1 MKANL
6 RHHIISLRKL
16 LIGFLVICALFNKAA
31 AQGVDTVI
39 VQHADV
45 TTMQKGKDSVVLF
58 ILEGNVIL
66 KQGKTIFK
74 CDRCVKNDA
83 AKTFEAWGK
92 VHINDSD
99 TTNIYSDHL
108 RYLTDRQIAFLDGN
122 VKLTDGKAVL
132 TTPSL
137 EYNMGRKIATYD
149 KGGKLVNKKTV
160 ITSKEGF
167 YYSDIK
173 DAYFKRDVV
182 VEDPA
187 YHITADSLM
196 YNTDRQIASF
206 ISPTNIRD
214 SANRTIKTREGFYNL
229 RTGDAEFSQRP
240 FINDN
245 NKTTLFADNVKLTT
259 DIARAEGN
267 AIVVDS
273 TRGTIVIGN
282 LIYQDRHSEALLATQ
297 KPVMIIKQ
305 DNDSIYVSAD
315 TLFSAKLT
323 DLYVPQPV
331 HKSDSLSNAFNSD
344 SLGTQAHGKS
354 AGNDSLLAA
363 AKLKPEPGD
372 SLLAKKP
379 AMAMPDSTVRKPA
392 VPKQAP
398 QTENREVVR
407 AGRKPAEPKQA
418 PQPDNRKVVRTG
430 RKPALITPPAEKAGE
445 SRAAPVDSL
454 PLVGKTAAETKPEKT
469 ADNDSTNRY
478 FEAFHHVKIYSDS
491 VQAVSDSLFYS
502 FKDSVF
508 RFFHNPVV
516 WGKESQITGD
526 TLYLHTSNK
535 QPKWFEAINN
545 AMMVNHLE
553 KEAYN
558 QIKSSRMDGYFTNGS
573 LDSVRAKG
581 SAESIYF
588 LQDEDSAYSGIN
600 QSTSDIIDA
609 YIHDRAL
616 KKVIFRSNVKGTIYP
631 IRKKRPAEMRLE
643 GFKWL
648 EALRP
653 KSKFDIFE

>member
-1 MKANL
+1 VKAKP
-6 RHHIISLRKL
+6 RRHIIPFRKP
-16 LIGFLVICALFNKAA
+16 LIGFLLICSLFNKVA

-132 TTPSL
+132 TTPKL

-160 ITSKEGF
+160 ITSREGF

-196 YNTDRQIASF
+196 YNTDRQTASF
-206 ISPTNIRD
+206 ISPTVIRD

-229 RTGDAEFSQRP
+229 RTGDAEFNQRP

-282 LIYQDRHSEALLATQ
+282 LIYQDRHTEALLATQ

-331 HKSDSLSNAFNSD
+331 HQPDSLSGTFNRD
-344 SLGTQAHGKS
+344 SSGIRAGGIN
-354 AGNDSLLAA
+354 AGNDSRLAA
-363 AKLKPEPGD
+363 ARLKPEPGD

-379 AMAMPDSTVRKPA
+379 VMAMTDSTIRKPA
-392 VPKQAP
+392 GPPRAQP
-398 QTENREVVR
+398 PDNREVVR
-407 AGRKPAEPKQA
+407 AGRKPAVPKQA
-418 PQPDNRKVVRTG
+418 TPPDNRNVVRAD
-430 RKPALITPPAEKAGE
+430 RKTAITRAPAEKARE
-445 SRAAPVDSL
+445 SRAAPADSV
-454 PLVGKTAAETKPEKT
+454 PPAGKPVAEARPGNT

-588 LQDEDSAYSGIN
+588 LQDEDSAYTGIN
-600 QSTSDIIDA
+600 QSSSDIIDA

-616 KKVIFRSNVKGTIYP
+616 KKVIFRNNVKGTIYP
-631 IRKKRPAEMRLE
+631 IRKKRPGEMRLE

>member
-1 MKANL
+1 MKVKP
-6 RHHIISLRKL
+6 RHNIIPCLKPL
-16 LIGFLVICALFNKAA
+16 LGFLLICALINKAT

-132 TTPSL
+132 TTPNL

-196 YNTDRQIASF
+196 YNTDRQTASF
-206 ISPTNIRD
+206 ISPTIIRD

-282 LIYQDRHSEALLATQ
+282 LIYQDRHTEALLATQ

-323 DLYVPQPV
+323 DLYAPQPV
-331 HKSDSLSNAFNSD
+331 HQPDSLSNAFNPD
-344 SLGTQAHGKS
+344 SLGTRAHGINTV
-354 AGNDSLLAA
+354 NDSLLAA

-379 AMAMPDSTVRKPA
+379 VMSVPDSTVRKPKG
-392 VPKQAP
+392 PP
-398 QTENREVVR
+398 QVQPPENRKIVR
-407 AGRKPAEPKQA
+407 VGRKAAITTAPAQ
-418 PQPDNRKVVRTG
+418 
-430 RKPALITPPAEKAGE
+430 KAGE
-445 SRAAPVDSL
+445 SRAAPVDSI
-454 PLVGKTAAETKPEKT
+454 PPAEKPVGETKPGKT
-469 ADNDSTNRY
+469 TDNDSTNRY
-478 FEAFHHVKIYSDS
+478 FEAFHHVKIFSDS

-508 RFFHNPVV
+508 RFFYNPVV

-588 LQDEDSAYSGIN
+588 LQDEDSAYTGIN
-600 QSTSDIIDA
+600 QSSSDIIDA

-616 KKVIFRSNVKGTIYP
+616 KKVIFRNNVKGTIYP
-631 IRKKRPAEMRLE
+631 IRKKRPGEMRLE